1 MGLIIGDK
9 TPEFIY
15 IDNKEVSNVKIND
28 DKIWQKFDD
37 YLSFTDVSGA
47 ANTLSLTKTGT
58 PPSVSLEYST
68 DKNTWTTWEET
79 EGVRSVEILANGT
92 VYLKGDNVNGFAVDS
107 SNYFKFSSTGNVN
120 ADGDM
125 MSIINKNGSNTVPA
139 YAFCNMFNS
148 MNTLK
153 KAPAVNATTYGSYCF
168 RTTFNGCRNLNDIS
182 NFKIVNPSF
191 PDNSSYQFFGTF
203 LGCWGL
209 TTVDVFNRSTVV
221 CSAESTYNQ
230 MFAYCTGLTST
241 PEFTISNTSQGAFIG
256 MFQNCTALT
265 DISNIHF
272 NATTIE
278 SGMFRNTFK
287 GCTSLVSG
295 LDIRSATILQNN
307 GLAEM
312 YNGCSSLTTAYA
324 PTVTWDTAKSG
335 NWLNDVSA
343 SGTLYA
349 DSSISS
355 TIPTNSVDGCP
366 AGWTVQNN

>member
-37 YLSFTDVSGA
+37 YLSFTDVSGS

-79 EGVRSVEILANGT
+79 EGVRSVEIPANGT

-139 YAFCNMFNS
+139 YAFCNLFNS

-153 KAPAVNATTYGSYCF
+153 KAPAINATTYGSYCC
-168 RTTFNGCRNLNDIS
+168 RTTFNGCRNLTDIS

-191 PDNSSYQFFGTF
+191 SDNSAYQFFGTF

-209 TTVDVFNRSTVV
+209 TTVDVFNGSTVV

-230 MFAYCTGLTST
+230 MFAYCQAMITP

-256 MFQNCTALT
+256 MFQNCTSLT
-265 DISNIHF
+265 QISNIHF
-272 NATTIE
+272 NATTL
-278 SGMFRNTFK
+278 SGGTFMNTFQN
-287 GCTSLVSG
+287 CTSLTTG
-295 LDIRSATILQNN
+295 LDIRSATSIGNN
-307 GLAEM
+307 AMTNM
-312 YNGCSSLTTAYA
+312 YGGSTSLNIAYA
-324 PTVTWDTAKSG
+324 PTVTWNTAKST
-335 NWLNDVSA
+335 NWLNNVAS

-349 DSSISS
+349 DASISS

-366 AGWTVQNN
+366 TGWTVQNI